1 MPPGFIVCYKGDSF
15 SIYMYPRNP
24 WEWMGWRRQERQ
36 RSKIRNR
43 CHGSRPSHFTQMLT
57 SDSPTPYK
65 SMHANCLFYGPHE
78 FTIHVSNSKISISC
92 GPKEKIYLPVA
103 AYKQRCTYRGICHSV
118 YAQMHTHIF
127 SFLLPSF
134 LPSFSF
140 SPTSFT
146 YRNNQLCI
154 VFKYVSDRKKDCNR
168 LD

>member
-1 MPPGFIVCYKGDSF
+1 MPLGFIVCYKGDSF
-15 SIYMYPRNP
+15 SIYLYPMNP
-24 WEWMGWRRQERQ
+24 WELMGWRRQERQ

-92 GPKEKIYLPVA
+92 GPKEKVYLPVP
-103 AYKQRCTYRGICHSV
+103 AYKQRYTYRGICHSV
-118 YAQMHTHIF
+118 YAQMPTHIF

-146 YRNNQLCI
+146 YRSNQLCI
-154 VFKYVSDRKKDCNR
+154 VFKYVSDRKKDCN
-168 LD
+168 